1 MFAPIIPSTGL
12 GGWQYLQRTYENQ
25 IDLFSKSPQLD
36 RDIEYFREN
45 IANVGTARELVQD
58 RRLLSVAL
66 GAFGLQDDVDN
77 RFFIQKILEEGTTAQ
92 GTLANRF
99 SDNRY
104 KEFSKAFSLG
114 PGEVSPIG
122 KKEFAERIIAD
133 FRSNS
138 FEVAVGAQDDNMR
151 VALYARRV
159 LPTLIGSPQMS
170 AEQKALKEVADIVDA
185 LGQEISDDAAYFER
199 NISSVQT
206 VDDLLADRRLLEFAM
221 NAFGLGADY
230 DEIESFVPGDPG
242 DTNAAEE
249 RIRAVLAEGSI
260 SVVAAANEQ
269 DDPRYAI
276 FSRAFGFGIAED
288 LQTNDFDFAQ
298 NIIDQYLVENI
309 TIPDNLDVQSKIII
323 QNGALIYEEF
333 NKKEMSNDAKWLTLM
348 GEPPLRSLFEKAFN
362 IPQEFGQAD
371 IDQQLV
377 VYKERSRKEFGTD
390 DLSKLSSNEIVDR
403 LIVKFLARSQIAD
416 FNLAT
421 NSASIALTLLR
432 S

>member
-1 MFAPIIPSTGL
+1 
-12 GGWQYLQRTYENQ
+12 
-25 IDLFSKSPQLD
+25 
-36 RDIEYFREN
+36 
-45 IANVGTARELVQD
+45 
-58 RRLLSVAL
+58 
-66 GAFGLQDDVDN
+66 
-77 RFFIQKILEEGTTAQ
+77 LEEGTTAQ

-151 VALYARRV
+151 IALYARRV

-170 AEQKALKEVADIVDA
+170 SEQKALKEVADIVDA
-185 LGQEISDDAAYFER
+185 LGQKISDDAAYFER
-199 NISSVQT
+199 NIGSVQT

-230 DEIESFVPGDPG
+230 DEIQSFVPVGPG

-269 DDPRYAI
+269 DDPRYAM

-309 TIPDNLDVQSKIII
+309 TIPDNLDIQSQIVV
-323 QNGALIYEEF
+323 QNGKLVYEEF
-333 NKKEMSNDAKWLTLM
+333 NEKEMSNDAKWLTLM

-362 IPQEFGQAD
+362 IPLEFGQAD

-390 DLSKLSSNEIVDR
+390 DLSQLSSNETVES

-416 FNLAT
+416 FNMAT
-421 NSASIALTLLR
+421 NSASIALTLLQ